1 MAASGYTP
9 IILFN
14 STTTGNTPTTSNL
27 AVGELAIN
35 VTDGKL
41 FFNQSGTIKV
51 LANATY
57 ATSVSTISFGTTG
70 LTPSTATNGVVAVA
84 GTLITSNGGTGL
96 SSYTAGDL
104 SYYASGTA
112 LTKLAIG
119 TNGYILQSTGS
130 APSWVAAS
138 TVVGGA
144 AGSNTQVQFNNSGA
158 LGASANLTWNGT
170 TFTASNLATPGVVQ
184 FSTNAAQAAGSIAK
198 NATYGLTYFGI
209 TGSSYDA
216 TLLNNVGNVA
226 LGVTTGT
233 TNVVMPADA
242 TISGLTVGRGAGAV
256 ATNTAVGASALAA
269 NTSGT
274 GNVAFGNSALGTNIT
289 GSYQV
294 AVGAGALYTSKA
306 GPNTAVG
313 YYALNANNTG
323 VNNVAVGNGA
333 MQSNTG
339 GYNNVAMGG
348 SALST
353 NLNGIANTAIGHNS
367 LLNVTNSYNTALG
380 MYSGTNM
387 GNTTY
392 NTAIGYTALYTQTTG
407 SSNTA
412 VGHNAG
418 YTTNGNYNTYVGY
431 QAGNL
436 DAAVGATFNTY
447 IGASSGAS
455 MTTGNNNTILGPYT
469 GNANGWD
476 IRATNGNIVLS
487 VNGQPSL
494 GMASTNGWY
503 FSANVYNS
511 PMGTITSGKGTSY
524 LQTSTSGSIS
534 IVDTGIYAGTPGIG
548 YAISSYAGGTYD
560 CYLVA
565 NPNAGGAS
573 YSMPIY
579 GQIMTNTGYDGSNVR
594 DYITFV
600 TIASFP
606 PNSVPTLTVTAVFN
620 IGGTEYTNV
629 PSGTTNAQ
637 IRLKISGFN
646 PSYVGAGA
654 VYRIIAR

>member
-14 STTTGNTPTTSNL
+14 STTASNVPTTRNL

>member
-14 STTTGNTPTTSNL
+14 STTASNVPTTSNL